1 MNFKSVFIFFIFL
14 LISTQFLFAEQ
25 WDIVKSRG
33 KGTITVFYYN
43 SEHFISDSS
52 GKLEGIE
59 YDIFI
64 AFKQYLKNQGVDIT
78 INFKKATDFSS
89 LYEEIKYG
97 GSGEFG
103 VCSFS
108 ITEQRMKEISFS
120 PRYMPDVQ
128 VLISSGN
135 IPFAK
140 NEEEFI
146 NIFSE
151 LTAIAVRNTTFEQDL
166 LKLQE
171 TVPNFKIEY
180 EQSSSMIRDRIISS
194 DNLFGY
200 IELPTYLTLFNNGL
214 RFKRQNLFKVER
226 DGYAITL
233 PKNSSW
239 LEPINDFFNSD
250 AFKLEV
256 NQIIKK
262 HLGKGV
268 KDLLWKI
275 EHSEEGESQ
284 SEITL
289 LTMER
294 ETQELEIKQQTL
306 KVQILVG
313 GGAVILVILFL
324 LVFGYRMKR
333 SANKSLTER
342 NNLIEKQKTEL
353 ERLSIVAEKMN
364 EAVVIADS
372 SGKIEYYNNGLV
384 RNSGYSEEEF
394 KVNFKDLMYLQK
406 ITSRNDI
413 QAIIDGFQTD
423 STPFLYDSQHVKKDG
438 STMWTAASLSP
449 VYDDEK
455 ELYKIIVVYT
465 DIDESKEF
473 SNQLSEKNK
482 EIMDSIHYAKMIQD
496 AMLPSESMMGNVFDD
511 NFILFKPKDIVSG
524 DFYWF
529 EEIGDYF
536 ILVLADCTGHGVP
549 GAFMSMMGSNFLTNI
564 ITDNAIRST
573 SKALTLLDT
582 KVKKALLSEN
592 HHSRDG
598 MDIAF
603 MAYNKIEKTLDFSG
617 GNNSI
622 FILREGELMK
632 YKGDRFSIGSDG
644 IEDKKFTEER
654 IQLQKGDI
662 VYTFTDGYKD
672 QFGGPKGKKF
682 MQKQLLSIITENA
695 ASPLKKQKEIL
706 DDRIEEWM
714 KGYEQIDDISVMGF
728 KV

>member
-1 MNFKSVFIFFIFL
+1 M
-14 LISTQFLFAEQ
+14 FAEQ

-342 NNLIEKQKTEL
+342 NNLIEKQKSEL

-372 SGKIEYYNNGLV
+372 SGKIEYYNTGLV

-394 KVNFKDLMYLQK
+394 KVQFKDLMYLQK

-413 QAIIDGFQTD
+413 RIK
-423 STPFLYDSQHVKKDG
+423 S
-438 STMWTAASLSP
+438 
-449 VYDDEK
+449 
-455 ELYKIIVVYT
+455 
-465 DIDESKEF
+465 DIF
-473 SNQLSEKNK
+473 RN
-482 EIMDSIHYAKMIQD
+482 
-496 AMLPSESMMGNVFDD
+496 
-511 NFILFKPKDIVSG
+511 
-524 DFYWF
+524 
-529 EEIGDYF
+529 
-536 ILVLADCTGHGVP
+536 LV
-549 GAFMSMMGSNFLTNI
+549 
-564 ITDNAIRST
+564 
-573 SKALTLLDT
+573 
-582 KVKKALLSEN
+582 
-592 HHSRDG
+592 
-598 MDIAF
+598 
-603 MAYNKIEKTLDFSG
+603 
-617 GNNSI
+617 
-622 FILREGELMK
+622 
-632 YKGDRFSIGSDG
+632 
-644 IEDKKFTEER
+644 
-654 IQLQKGDI
+654 
-662 VYTFTDGYKD
+662 
-672 QFGGPKGKKF
+672 
-682 MQKQLLSIITENA
+682 
-695 ASPLKKQKEIL
+695 
-706 DDRIEEWM
+706 
-714 KGYEQIDDISVMGF
+714 
-728 KV
+728 